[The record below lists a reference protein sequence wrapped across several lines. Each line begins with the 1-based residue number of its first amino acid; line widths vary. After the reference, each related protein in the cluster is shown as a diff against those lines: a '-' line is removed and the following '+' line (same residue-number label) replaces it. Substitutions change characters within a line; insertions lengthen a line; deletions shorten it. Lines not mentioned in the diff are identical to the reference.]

1 MGSRSLKMIYEIL
14 NGETVTNTIV
24 ADLAFMQAAY
34 PEGNYRE
41 VIVPEPEV
49 PAELR
54 HITVGAFFDRFGE
67 QKWPILADTNASVQA
82 LIKDASVR
90 AYINLDDPQVLT
102 GLQMVQSAG
111 HEIDPE
117 AIISAPIQPNERP

>member
-1 MGSRSLKMIYEIL
+1 MIYEIL
-14 NGETVTNTIV
+14 NGETVINTIV
-24 ADLAFMQAAY
+24 ADLAFMQSAY

-41 VIVPEPEV
+41 VDVPEP
-49 PAELR
+49 PAPPEIR
-54 HITVGAFFDRFGE
+54 HITVGAFFDRFGD
-67 QKWPILADTNASVQA
+67 QKWPILADTNPSVQA

-111 HEIDPE
+111 HSIDP
-117 AIISAPIQPNERP
+117 ATIISAPIQLHERP